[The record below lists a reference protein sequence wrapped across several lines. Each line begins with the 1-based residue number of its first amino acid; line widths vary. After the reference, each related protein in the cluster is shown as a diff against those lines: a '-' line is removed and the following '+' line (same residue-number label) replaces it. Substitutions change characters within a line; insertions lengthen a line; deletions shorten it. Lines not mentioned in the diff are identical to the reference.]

1 MNKNDFEIFSPTSKQ
16 KTEMKE
22 RLMLE
27 AECLS
32 TVQNGT
38 GRVISVDANEL
49 IEAKPRTKKPD
60 FVMKF
65 ATIAAAVAFVAV
77 VSGFFIMN
85 NNGVQ
90 TLAGQESTSEALQ
103 SEVSSDEPSDT
114 TESSLQEENTENN
127 TVNADNILSSVLIQN
142 VTKINDNTLLAIA
155 EKNFILIDTDSH
167 RITKEIPR
175 DGGKLIQKIDN
186 GFAII
191 SRDYDDCYFEIYDV
205 NGNVKKHVAIPT
217 RPVNE
222 QEIADG
228 VTYTQ
233 VPLISIFYI
242 HISADGEK
250 VIYQGENGFC
260 VNTTDLDNEI
270 VIQPVEEFNGGFEE
284 FYVMCD
290 YILYRDDVVYGQAY
304 KYNPEKDENEFYFAG
319 YNLET
324 KGWTVYYEMQD
335 KQQIFNQDSFVDNS
349 FLIVDAGAD
358 SRYTDGKLP
367 YYVIGDTEM
376 KEFVCEEGRES
387 VRAFISGNAKY
398 IVTHSEY
405 WTEAGEP
412 LPSALKLYDIETGEI
427 LLTKEY
433 AHNLQTAY
441 IDEATRTLYAICG
454 TQFFTMNF

>member
-1 MNKNDFEIFSPTSKQ
+1 MNKNDFEILSPTSKQ
-16 KTEMKE
+16 KNEMKE

-38 GRVISVDANEL
+38 GRVISVNADEL
-49 IEAKPRTKKPD
+49 IEAKSGTKKSG

-90 TLAGQESTSEALQ
+90 TLASQESVSETVQ
-103 SEVSSDEPSDT
+103 NEVSSDEPSDT
-114 TESSLQEENTENN
+114 TESSQQEENTENN
-127 TVNADNILSSVLIQN
+127 TINADNILSSVLIQN
-142 VTKINDNTLLAIA
+142 ITKIDDNTLLAIA
-155 EKNFILIDTDSH
+155 EKNFILIDINSH
-167 RITKEIPR
+167 EITKEIPR
-175 DGGKLIQKIDN
+175 DGAKLIQKIDN
-186 GFAII
+186 GFAIVN
-191 SRDYDDCYFEIYDV
+191 REYDDCYFELYDAK
-205 NGNVKKHVAIPT
+205 GNMTKHVDTPA

-233 VPLISIFYI
+233 VPLISPFHI
-242 HISADGEK
+242 HISTDGKK
-250 VIYQGENGFC
+250 VVYQGENGFC

-270 VIQPVEEFNGGFEE
+270 VIQPVGEFNGGFEE

-290 YILYRDDVVYGQAY
+290 YMLYRDDIVYGQAY
-304 KYNPEKDENEFYFAG
+304 KYNPDTKSNDFYLASMNLNTKEF
-319 YNLET
+319 EI
-324 KGWTVYYEMQD
+324 YYKLKD

-349 FLIVDAGAD
+349 FMVVDAGAD
-358 SRYTDGKLP
+358 QRYTEGKLQHLT
-367 YYVIGDTEM
+367 IMDKEL
-376 KEFVCEEGRES
+376 KEFVCEENIES

-398 IVTHSEY
+398 IVTHSEH
-405 WTEAGEP
+405 WNENGTP
-412 LPSALKLYDIETGEI
+412 LPSALKLYDVETGEI

-441 IDEATRTLYAICG
+441 IDEATRTLYAVCG
-454 TQFFTMNF
+454 TQFYTMNF